1 MCVLYMLKNNPINN
15 YNISKYIKE
24 QTNKWLEKY
33 SNSRP
38 KLVTLDEFNKLNDK
52 TKKGLPNGS
61 HDEYYRM
68 LPFVSIFSFILGYNC
83 NNMITYVNT

>member
-1 MCVLYMLKNNPINN
+1 MLKINPINN
-15 YNISKYIKE
+15 YKISMYIKE

-38 KLVTLDEFNKLNDK
+38 KLVTFETK
-52 TKKGLPNGS
+52 TDLPN
-61 HDEYYRM
+61 EYYRM

-83 NNMITYVNT
+83 NNMITYFNT

>member
-1 MCVLYMLKNNPINN
+1 MLKINPINN
-15 YNISKYIKE
+15 YKNSIYIKE

-38 KLVTLDEFNKLNDK
+38 KLVTFDEFNKLNDK
-52 TKKGLPNGS
+52 TKTNFPN
-61 HDEYYRM
+61 EYYRM

-83 NNMITYVNT
+83 NNMITYFNT